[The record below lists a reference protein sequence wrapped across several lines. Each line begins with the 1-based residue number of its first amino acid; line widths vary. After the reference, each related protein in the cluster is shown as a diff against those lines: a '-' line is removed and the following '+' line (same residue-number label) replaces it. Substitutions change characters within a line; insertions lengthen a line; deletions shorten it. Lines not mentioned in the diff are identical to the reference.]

1 VRKTFSAVAL
11 VALAASLAAC
21 GGSKKLPVDDGT
33 ARIKQISFVVDP
45 GWLPKRVKQSIVLS
59 SGPHF
64 QSTVR
69 LIPRPLPQQA
79 KKRPA
84 RVCIPATLTID
95 LSNAQSFDYAS
106 CQRPKS
112 FRPLLRSLC
121 KQLRQSRFCDRYR
134 AELGLSP
141 LTK

>member
-1 VRKTFSAVAL
+1 VSKTFYAVAL
-11 VALAASLAAC
+11 AALAASLAAC
-21 GGSKKLPVDDGT
+21 GGSKKPPVDAGT
-33 ARIKQISFVVDP
+33 AAIKQVSFVIDP
-45 GWLPKRVKQSIVLS
+45 GWLPKWEKQSIVLS

-64 QSTVR
+64 QSTVH
-69 LIPRPLPQQA
+69 LIPRPLPQPA

-95 LSNAQSFDYAS
+95 LSNGESFEYAS

-121 KQLRQSRFCDRYR
+121 KQLREGRFCARYR
-134 AELGLSP
+134 AELGLPP
-141 LTK
+141 LKK